1 VSDLVWLGRAGDSFR
16 QVLAL
21 VAHTDSATNAALA
34 ACRLPGL
41 TVRRLAP
48 ADAVALLQPGDVAL
62 GRLDVCA
69 TVDGVEDG
77 LAELAALDERGVLV
91 LNGPSALMT
100 SHDKL
105 LTARALRRAGLP
117 HPATG
122 LIFPDSA
129 APLEPPVVVKPR
141 FGSWGRDVLR
151 CDDAASLR
159 RALKHL
165 ESRPWFRTQGALV
178 QDLIPP
184 RGYDVRIVVAGGE
197 VVGAIQRCAAP
208 GEWRTNVQL
217 GGTRMPVDPSPQAR
231 ELALAAAAAAGAD
244 LVGVDLLPAYGG
256 YVVIEINGAV
266 DFTREYALAGVDP
279 FQAAMAALAS
289 AALDV
294 PSAALD
300 VPPLDPALAAGA

>member
-1 VSDLVWLGRAGDSFR
+1 M
-16 QVLAL
+16 LAL

-48 ADAVALLQPGDVAL
+48 KDAVARLQAGDVAL
-62 GRLDVCA
+62 GRLDVRA
-69 TVDGVEDG
+69 GVDGVEPG
-77 LAELAALDERGVLV
+77 LAELAVLEQRGIVV
-91 LNGPSALMT
+91 LNPPSALMT

-105 LTARALRRAGLP
+105 LTARALRRAGVP

-151 CDDAASLR
+151 CDDADSLR
-159 RALKHL
+159 RAMRHL

-184 RGYDVRIVVAGGE
+184 SGYDVRVVVAGGE

-217 GGTRMPVDPSPQAR
+217 GGTRVPVEPSPQAR

-244 LVGVDLLPAYGG
+244 LVGVDLLPAHGG

-266 DFTREYALAGVDP
+266 DFTGDYGLGGVDP
-279 FQAAMAALAS
+279 FQAALAALA
-289 AALDV
+289 AAAVDV
-294 PSAALD
+294 PLG
-300 VPPLDPALAAGA
+300 PALAAGA

>member
-1 VSDLVWLGRAGDSFR
+1 
-16 QVLAL
+16 VLAV
-21 VAHTDSATNAALA
+21 VAHKDSPTNAALA

-41 TVRRLAP
+41 TAARLTP
-48 ADAVALLQPGDVAL
+48 SEALAQLRPGDVAL
-62 GRLDVCA
+62 GRLDVCP
-69 TVDGVEDG
+69 TVDDVEPG
-77 LAELAALDERGVLV
+77 LAELAALEARGVLV
-91 LNGPSALMT
+91 LNPPSALMT

-105 LTARALRRAGLP
+105 LTARALRRAGVP

-122 LIFPDSA
+122 LIFPGSRT
-129 APLEPPVVVKPR
+129 PLEPPVVLKPR

-151 CDDAASLR
+151 CDDAASLAS
-159 RALKHL
+159 ALRQL

-184 RGYDVRIVVAGGE
+184 RGYDLRIVVACGE
-197 VVGAIQRCAAP
+197 VVGAIERRAAP

-217 GGTRMPVDPSPQAR
+217 GGTRRPVEPSQQAR

-266 DFTREYALAGVDP
+266 DFTRDYALAGVDP
-279 FQAAMAALAS
+279 FQAA
-289 AALDV
+289 LD
-294 PSAALD
+294 
-300 VPPLDPALAAGA
+300 ALAATALAVASPDTAVAAGA